1 MIRTIV
7 KYPDSR
13 LKQRCEPVREFD
25 GELRRL
31 ATDLLE
37 TMYAAPGV
45 GLAAPQVGETVRLIV
60 VDASGGEQPDRH
72 LVLVNPELVEQQG
85 VQKGEEGCLSI
96 PGVTAVVER
105 PLRVRVRAQDL
116 DGNPFEVEGEE
127 LLARILCHEIDHLD
141 GILYLDRLS
150 PLQRE
155 LIKRKI
161 RKLMRNGE
169 Y

>member
-7 KYPDSR
+7 KYPDPR
-13 LKQRCEPVREFD
+13 LKERCKPVTKFD
-25 GELRRL
+25 GELRQL
-31 ATDLLE
+31 AADMLE

-60 VDASGGEQPDRH
+60 VDVSAGEEPDRH

-85 VQKGEEGCLSI
+85 TQKGEEGCLSI
-96 PGVTAVVER
+96 PGVTGVVER
-105 PLRVRVRAQDL
+105 PARVLVRAQDL
-116 DGNPFEVEGEE
+116 DGKPFEVEGEE
-127 LLARILCHEIDHLD
+127 LMARILCHEIDHLD

-155 LIKRKI
+155 LLKRKI